1 MHAYKLSRVDREK
14 DMYLQAWINNQVKA
28 TNKDGKSVYKSF
40 KDFYDYDKALKEID
54 QVKSNLSEQQK
65 KMARIAKMINERG

>member
-65 KMARIAKMINERG
+65 KMARIAKMINERR